1 MTTIPSPPPPFCRKR
16 TKRRRSWVVRDL
28 AGRTSR
34 ILVLMKITRRL
45 LAFLV
50 LVLGP
55 LALLSQ
61 APAAKRAGAKGQIFA
76 YVGTYTT
83 KTSSKGIYVFGFDT
97 ATGQPSAIEVAAAT
111 PDPSWVA
118 VHPSGKFLYAANEA
132 GEASTVSA
140 FAIDK
145 KSGKLELL
153 NQLPSLGEDPCY
165 LSFDKTGK
173 DVLVANYSS
182 GTIAVFPILAGGR
195 LGEHTALAKD
205 QGAAGPNK
213 KHQQG
218 PHAHWIET
226 SPDNRFALVAD
237 LGLDEV
243 LVYKFDAASGT
254 LTPNEPAFA
263 RLKAGSGPRHAVFY
277 PNGKFVFAVSEL
289 SSTATSFA
297 YDVKKGTLKETGTAS
312 TLPPGFS
319 GRNDVAETA
328 VHPNGKFLYVS
339 NRGNDSIAILSI
351 DPGNRTLAPAGGIP
365 TGGKEPRHFAID
377 PSGKYLLAENQFS
390 NNVVVLKID
399 PATGGLTPTGQVVE
413 VPSPVDIAFLQ
424 EN

>member
-1 MTTIPSPPPPFCRKR
+1 MKI
-16 TKRRRSWVVRDL
+16 
-28 AGRTSR
+28 TSR
-34 ILVLMKITRRL
+34 ILAFSLL
-45 LAFLV
+45 LAPFIFSVGGGSADKPAVNRKYLV
-50 LVLGP
+50 
-55 LALLSQ
+55 
-61 APAAKRAGAKGQIFA
+61 F
-76 YVGTYTT
+76 VGTYTT
-83 KTSSKGIYVFGFDT
+83 KTESKGIYAYEFD
-97 ATGQPSAIEVAAAT
+97 ADTGKLTPKGVAAET

-118 VHPSGKFLYAANEA
+118 VHPGGKYLYAANEA
-132 GEASTVSA
+132 SKASTVSA
-140 FAIDK
+140 FAVDV
-145 KSGKLELL
+145 KSGKLTLL
-153 NQLPSLGEDPCY
+153 NQMPSLGEDPCY

-173 DVLVANYSS
+173 YVLVANYSS
-182 GTIAVFPILAGGR
+182 GTIAVFPILADGR
-195 LGEHTALAKD
+195 LGEHTALVKD
-205 QGAAGPNK
+205 QGAMGPNK
-213 KHQQG
+213 KHQEG

-226 SPDNRFALVAD
+226 SPDNRFVLVAD

-243 LVYKFDAASGT
+243 LVYKFDATSGT

-351 DPGNRTLAPAGGIP
+351 DAGNRTLAPAGGIP

-390 NNVVVLKID
+390 NNIVVFKID
-399 PATGGLTPTGQVVE
+399 AATGGLTPTGQVVE